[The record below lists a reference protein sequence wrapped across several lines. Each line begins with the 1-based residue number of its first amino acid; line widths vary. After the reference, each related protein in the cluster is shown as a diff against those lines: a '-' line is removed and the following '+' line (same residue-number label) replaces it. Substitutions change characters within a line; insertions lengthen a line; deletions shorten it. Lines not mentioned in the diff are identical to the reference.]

1 MWYFDSKERERLL
14 RDSELVNV
22 TWWSKAAN
30 IVREF
35 EVFDLIVTKD
45 NTVNKTYKENATTIV
60 EQLTENRLV
69 QCIGKKM
76 YKI

>member
-14 RDSELVNV
+14 RDSELVIV
-22 TWWSKAAN
+22 TWSKAAN

-35 EVFDLIVTKD
+35 EIFDLIVTKD
-45 NTVNKTYKENATTIV
+45 NTVNKTYKENATIV
-60 EQLTENRLV
+60 EQLKENRLV
-69 QCIGKKM
+69 QCMGEKM

>member
-22 TWWSKAAN
+22 TWSKAAN

-35 EVFDLIVTKD
+35 KIFDLIVTKD
-45 NTVNKTYKENATTIV
+45 NTVNKTYKENATIV
-60 EQLTENRLV
+60 EQLKENRLV
-69 QCIGKKM
+69 QCMRKKM

>member
-22 TWWSKAAN
+22 TWSKAAN

-35 EVFDLIVTKD
+35 EIFDLIVTKD
-45 NTVNKTYKENATTIV
+45 NTVNKTYKENATIV
-60 EQLTENRLV
+60 EQLKENRLV
-69 QCIGKKM
+69 QCMGEKM